1 VTAESPPKPR
11 RRVLQ
16 NVFFSI
22 LTKVVSAAFTYVTT
36 RLLLDSMAVEEFGL
50 YSLLFTGI
58 LVGDGL
64 VLLLR
69 WGLPNVLFRFLPEYY
84 ARHEFKIIEALHRR
98 ANQMT
103 VLTGIA
109 MLLVV
114 YLIPTPICEW
124 IKQPGAETQLKIFAV
139 GGLAFLLSENYRILL
154 SSLFQQRTI
163 FWVITIYNALRLAAI
178 FYVWQFQ
185 RSLNAVVIAEVALM
199 IICLG
204 LYIAAHFLNVR
215 PLFAAAAEPTEP
227 IPWKRFRRY
236 GSLTYVNEVGVT
248 ILGASSDLFLVSGL
262 LGGVDAGLYGLANR
276 ILNIVRGVLPNKLLD
291 SVIDPL
297 FYSEYGRDKEKAEFG
312 YNLLLKTAA
321 FATIPTAC
329 WLGLMARPVIVDL
342 FDARYGDAAGIIIVS
357 CIFLPMTTL
366 RTPLAILVQNAE
378 RIDYL
383 IYSKIWGVIKIAAG
397 LWLVPQG
404 GALAMAWI
412 SGIAL
417 TAQNG
422 MLYYWITAKLRAKT
436 DLLGLAKQALNGLI
450 ALACCW
456 PLLSYFHGILG
467 ILASIA
473 VYSICFLGLSVLNK
487 SFSTVERD
495 FINTHLKRKVW
506 YF

>member
-1 VTAESPPKPR
+1 M
-11 RRVLQ
+11 
-16 NVFFSI
+16 FFSV
-22 LTKVVSAAFTYVTT
+22 LTKVVSAAFTYATT
-36 RLLLDSMAVEEFGL
+36 RLLLDSMSVEEFGL
-50 YSLLFTGI
+50 YSLLFTAV

-84 ARHEFKIIEALHRR
+84 ARQEFKVIEALHRR

-103 VLTGIA
+103 LLTGII
-109 MLLVV
+109 LLVIV
-114 YLIPTPICEW
+114 YLIPSQICEW
-124 IKQPGAETQLKIFAV
+124 IKQPGAEVQLKIFAV

-178 FYVWQFQ
+178 FYVWQFS
-185 RSLNAVVIAEVALM
+185 RSLDSVVIAEVALM
-199 IICLG
+199 IVCLG
-204 LYIAAHFLNVR
+204 LYMLAHRLQVRSLYRNSREAA
-215 PLFAAAAEPTEP
+215 EP

-248 ILGASSDLFLVSGL
+248 VLGASSDLFLVSGL
-262 LGGVDAGLYGLANR
+262 LGGLDAGLYGLANR
-276 ILNIVRGVLPNKLLD
+276 VLTIVRGVLPNKLLD

-297 FYSEYGRDKEKAEFG
+297 FYSEYGQNKEKAEFG

-342 FDARYGDAAGIIIVS
+342 FDARYGDAARIVVIS
-357 CIFLPMTTL
+357 CLFFPMTTL

-397 LWLVPQG
+397 LWLIPQG
-404 GALAMAWI
+404 GAVAMAWI

-422 MLYYWITAKLRAKT
+422 MLYYWITTKLRAKT
-436 DLLGLAKQALNGLI
+436 DLWGLAKQTLNGLI
-450 ALACCW
+450 AAALCW
-456 PLLSYFHGILG
+456 PLLPYFHGVIG
-467 ILASIA
+467 ILASII
-473 VYSICFLGLSVLNK
+473 VYSIFFLGLSVLNK
-487 SFSTVERD
+487 SFSSVERD
-495 FINTHLKRKVW
+495 FINTHLKRRVW